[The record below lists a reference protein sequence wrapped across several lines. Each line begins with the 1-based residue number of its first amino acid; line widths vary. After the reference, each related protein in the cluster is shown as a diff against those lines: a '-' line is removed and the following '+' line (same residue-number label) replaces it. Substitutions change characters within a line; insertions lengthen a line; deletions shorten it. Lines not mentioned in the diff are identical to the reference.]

1 MKLHVLTFM
10 ISGSLSRGM
19 YLFRTGIIIIWVM
32 SNGSQIPKPDQEQGL
47 GISWPAKKADME
59 KLKEYFND
67 VKAKI

>member
-1 MKLHVLTFM
+1 
-10 ISGSLSRGM
+10 M
-19 YLFRTGIIIIWVM
+19 YLFRTGIVIIWAM